1 MNVKI
6 IHLLLIQNA
15 LTTDSNISFFKLPFK
30 KIYLLGIKIKRKSNS
45 KPLSEY

>member
-30 KIYLLGIKIKRKSNS
+30 KNISAWNQN
-45 KPLSEY
+45 